1 MKLAI
6 ILQARTGSSRLPG
19 KVLMKLEGK
28 TVLEH
33 ILSRL
38 SAVQEKSQLVVAT
51 TRSDRDDEIAALAH
65 SRGILCVRG
74 SEHDVLARY
83 YQAAQEIGA
92 DVVVRC
98 NADCP
103 LIDPSVL
110 DQVISRFFQEPGR
123 FDYVSNILTPSFPTG
138 MHCEVFTFDALQHAF
153 SHAVDLLEREHVTP
167 YIYRRPDV
175 FRLHN
180 VSLGHDLSFHRWTLD
195 YQEDFELISRV
206 YRELYI
212 SDNLFGMTAILELL
226 QRNPH
231 WSKINSHIQK
241 NSTV

>member
-19 KVLMKLEGK
+19 KVLMKLEGR

-38 SAVQEKSQLVVAT
+38 STVREKNQLVVAT
-51 TRSDRDDEIAALAH
+51 TNADRDDRIAELA
-65 SRGILCVRG
+65 SSLGVICVRG
-74 SEHDVLARY
+74 SEDDVLARY
-83 YQAAQEIGA
+83 YQAAKEISA

-103 LIDPSVL
+103 LIDSMVV
-110 DQVISRFFQEPGR
+110 DQVISRFLQEPGK
-123 FDYVSNILTPSFPTG
+123 FDYVSNILIPSFPTG
-138 MHCEVFTFDALQHAF
+138 MHCEVFSFDSLQDAFIHA
-153 SHAVDLLEREHVTP
+153 ADPQEREHVTP
-167 YIYRRPDV
+167 YIYRRPEI

-180 VSLGHDLSFHRWTLD
+180 VGLEQDLSFHRWTLD
-195 YQEDFELISRV
+195 YQEDFELISKI
-206 YRELYI
+206 YKELYPL
-212 SDNLFGMTAILELL
+212 DKLFGMTAILELI

-231 WSKINSHIQK
+231 WEKINSNIQK